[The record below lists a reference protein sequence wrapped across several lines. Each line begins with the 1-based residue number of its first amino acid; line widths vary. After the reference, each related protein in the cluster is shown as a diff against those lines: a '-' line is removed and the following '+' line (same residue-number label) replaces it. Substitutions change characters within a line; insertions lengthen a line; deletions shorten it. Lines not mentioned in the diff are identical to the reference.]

1 MNQKTASK
9 QGNPDPIYYQIA
21 NAEFGSGGNSACYS
35 VNQVPRRG
43 IASGCAFYDVT
54 QGDIDVDC
62 RYNGT
67 IHEGCYR
74 PSSTNGALATQAI
87 TGATVV
93 NAGSGYASA
102 PTCTLAA
109 PNNLTAYLSP
119 TGATIYPGGTQA
131 TCTATISA
139 TSKTVTGIT
148 IVNAGAG
155 YQGNPV
161 CTLSGGGGSG
171 ATCRGQITDTTAPG
185 SYQPA
190 FGATPGW
197 DFATGIGTVNA
208 YNLVY
213 SPSW

>member
-1 MNQKTASK
+1 MN
-9 QGNPDPIYYQIA
+9 
-21 NAEFGSGGNSACYS
+21 
-35 VNQVPRRG
+35 
-43 IASGCAFYDVT
+43 
-54 QGDIDVDC
+54 C

-93 NAGSGYASA
+93 TAGSGYTSA
-102 PTCTLAA
+102 PTCTFAA

-119 TGATIYPGGTQA
+119 TGATVYAGGTQA

-139 TSKTVTGIT
+139 VSKTVTGIT

-155 YQGNPV
+155 YQGDPV
-161 CTLSGGGGSG
+161 CTLSGGVGSG
-171 ATCRGQITDTTAPG
+171 ATCRGQITDTAAPG

-213 SPSW
+213 SHYW